1 MPEEIWILGTAIVFT
16 LLGMHFG
23 QTTKKKEI
31 GDLVEAVIDDLI
43 RQGYIKN
50 YKDSKGETELM
61 KWWEDYPK
69 EVDNKVDCGDMP
81 TPDEIKEYLDAHRTK

>member
-1 MPEEIWILGTAIVFT
+1 MPEEIWLLMTAILFT
-16 LLGMHFG
+16 FVGMYFG
-23 QTTKKKEI
+23 RNNKKEEI
-31 GDLVEAVIDDLI
+31 SNLVEAVIDDLV

-69 EVDNKVDCGDMP
+69 EVDKTAN
-81 TPDEIKEYLDAHRTK
+81 

>member
-23 QTTKKKEI
+23 RTTKKKEI

-69 EVDNKVDCGDMP
+69 EVDNKVD
-81 TPDEIKEYLDAHRTK
+81 

>member
-69 EVDNKVDCGDMP
+69 EVDNKVD
-81 TPDEIKEYLDAHRTK
+81 

>member
-16 LLGMHFG
+16 LLGMYFG

-69 EVDNKVDCGDMP
+69 EVDNKVD
-81 TPDEIKEYLDAHRTK
+81 

>member
-1 MPEEIWILGTAIVFT
+1 MPVELWLLGTAVLFT
-16 LLGMHFG
+16 VVGIYF
-23 QTTKKKEI
+23 QRDSSINQNKKII
-31 GDLVEAVIDDLI
+31 GAVIDDLI

-69 EVDNKVDCGDMP
+69 EVDKSVD
-81 TPDEIKEYLDAHRTK
+81 

>member
-1 MPEEIWILGTAIVFT
+1 MPVEIWLLGTAIVFT
-16 LLGMHFG
+16 IVGMSFG
-23 QTTKKKEI
+23 SNNSKE
-31 GDLVEAVIDDLI
+31 GTRQLVESIVDDLI

-69 EVDNKVDCGDMP
+69 EVDKPVD
-81 TPDEIKEYLDAHRTK
+81 

>member
-1 MPEEIWILGTAIVFT
+1 MPVEMWLFGTAIVFT
-16 LLGMHFG
+16 LVGMYMARFDRKEE
-23 QTTKKKEI
+23 TKN
-31 GDLVEAVIDDLI
+31 LVEAIIDDLM

-69 EVDNKVDCGDMP
+69 EVDNSVD
-81 TPDEIKEYLDAHRTK
+81 

>member
-1 MPEEIWILGTAIVFT
+1 MPVEMWLLGTAIVFT
-16 LLGMHFG
+16 LVGMYMARFDRKEE
-23 QTTKKKEI
+23 TKN
-31 GDLVEAVIDDLI
+31 LVEVIIDDLI

-69 EVDNKVDCGDMP
+69 QVDKSID
-81 TPDEIKEYLDAHRTK
+81 

>member
-1 MPEEIWILGTAIVFT
+1 MTELWILGTAVVFT
-16 LLGMHFG
+16 FVGIYMVRG
-23 QTTKKKEI
+23 DKKQETKN
-31 GDLVEAVIDDLI
+31 LVEVIIDDLM

-69 EVDNKVDCGDMP
+69 EVDKTVD
-81 TPDEIKEYLDAHRTK
+81 

>member
-1 MPEEIWILGTAIVFT
+1 MSVEMWLLGTAIVFT
-16 LLGMHFG
+16 FVGMYMARFDRKEE
-23 QTTKKKEI
+23 TKN
-31 GDLVEAVIDDLI
+31 LVEAIIDDLI

-69 EVDNKVDCGDMP
+69 QVDKSID
-81 TPDEIKEYLDAHRTK
+81 

>member
-1 MPEEIWILGTAIVFT
+1 MIDSLWLLGTAIVFT

-23 QTTKKKEI
+23 RQTKLDEI
-31 GDLVEAVIDDLI
+31 KMLTEHMIDSLVE
-43 RQGYIKN
+43 QGYIKN

-69 EVDNKVDCGDMP
+69 EVDNSVD
-81 TPDEIKEYLDAHRTK
+81 

>member
-1 MPEEIWILGTAIVFT
+1 MIELWILGTAIVFT

-23 QTTKKKEI
+23 KNTKREETK
-31 GDLVEAVIDDLI
+31 DLVEAIIDDLM

-69 EVDNKVDCGDMP
+69 EVDKSVD
-81 TPDEIKEYLDAHRTK
+81 

>member
-1 MPEEIWILGTAIVFT
+1 MPEEIWLLMTAILFT
-16 LLGMHFG
+16 FVGMYFG
-23 QTTKKKEI
+23 RTNKKKEI
-31 GDLVEAVIDDLI
+31 SDLVEAVIDDLV

-69 EVDNKVDCGDMP
+69 EVDKTVD
-81 TPDEIKEYLDAHRTK
+81 

>member
-1 MPEEIWILGTAIVFT
+1 MPAEIWLLGTAIVFT
-16 LLGMHFG
+16 FVGMSFG
-23 QTTKKKEI
+23 KSSRREDTHH
-31 GDLVEAVIDDLI
+31 LVEHIIDDLV

-69 EVDNKVDCGDMP
+69 EVDKTVD
-81 TPDEIKEYLDAHRTK
+81 

>member
-1 MPEEIWILGTAIVFT
+1 MSVEMWLLGTAIVFT
-16 LLGMHFG
+16 LVGMYMARFDRKEE
-23 QTTKKKEI
+23 TKN
-31 GDLVEAVIDDLI
+31 LVEVIIDDLI

-69 EVDNKVDCGDMP
+69 QVDKSID
-81 TPDEIKEYLDAHRTK
+81 